1 MIDKYNIFILNEL
14 MMFKA
19 GTNNFINRTSECYLI
34 KKRGGDLGLDIK
46 RNSEW
51 IDRNILIDNF
61 DMLLDIVTSDS
72 DFICFKG
79 FSDKDMSMFINSLNR
94 LMDTNIDMISFSNN
108 SDAHLYE
115 KYLLDR
121 EKTAKKEVQKL
132 QNCTKSDAVSTN
144 GTLNKVHKVRVLTK

>member
-1 MIDKYNIFILNEL
+1 

-19 GTNNFINRTSECYLI
+19 GTNNFINRMDECYLI

-46 RNSEW
+46 RNGEW
-51 IDRNILIDNF
+51 TDRNILIDNF
-61 DMLLDIVTSDS
+61 DMILDIISNNS
-72 DFICFKG
+72 DFVCFKG
-79 FSDKDMSMFINSLNR
+79 FSDRAMVMFINSVNR

-121 EKTAKKEVQKL
+121 KKTVKKEVQKL
-132 QNCTKSDAVSTN
+132 KNCTKRDN
-144 GTLNKVHKVRVLTK
+144 GSSIHKVRVLTK

>member
-19 GTNNFINRTSECYLI
+19 GTNNFINRMDECYLI

-46 RNSEW
+46 RNGEW
-51 IDRNILIDNF
+51 TDRNILIDNF
-61 DMLLDIVTSDS
+61 DMILDIISNNS
-72 DFICFKG
+72 DFVCFKG
-79 FSDKDMSMFINSLNR
+79 FSDRAMVMFINSLNR
-94 LMDTNIDMISFSNN
+94 LMDTDIDMISFSNN

-121 EKTAKKEVQKL
+121 KKTVKKEVQKL
-132 QNCTKSDAVSTN
+132 KNCTKRDDDSSI
-144 GTLNKVHKVRVLTK
+144 HKVRVLTK

>member
-19 GTNNFINRTSECYLI
+19 GTNNFINRMDECYLI

-46 RNSEW
+46 RNGEW
-51 IDRNILIDNF
+51 TDRNILIDNF
-61 DMLLDIVTSDS
+61 DMILDIISNNS
-72 DFICFKG
+72 DFVCFKG
-79 FSDKDMSMFINSLNR
+79 FSDRAIVMFINSLNR

-121 EKTAKKEVQKL
+121 KKTVKKEVQKL
-132 QNCTKSDAVSTN
+132 KNCTKRNDGSSI
-144 GTLNKVHKVRVLTK
+144 HKVRVLTK

>member
-1 MIDKYNIFILNEL
+1 

-19 GTNNFINRTSECYLI
+19 GTNNFINRMDECYLI

-46 RNSEW
+46 RNGEW
-51 IDRNILIDNF
+51 TDRNILIDNF
-61 DMLLDIVTSDS
+61 DMILDIISNNS
-72 DFICFKG
+72 DFVCFKG
-79 FSDKDMSMFINSLNR
+79 FSDRAMVMFINSLNR

-121 EKTAKKEVQKL
+121 KKTVKKEVQKL
-132 QNCTKSDAVSTN
+132 KNCTKRDDGSSI
-144 GTLNKVHKVRVLTK
+144 HKVRVLTK

>member
-1 MIDKYNIFILNEL
+1 MIDKYNIFVLNEL

-19 GTNNFINRTSECYLI
+19 GTNNFINRMDECYLI

-46 RNSEW
+46 RNGEW
-51 IDRNILIDNF
+51 TDRNILIDNF
-61 DMLLDIVTSDS
+61 DMILDIISNNG
-72 DFICFKG
+72 DFVCFKG
-79 FSDKDMSMFINSLNR
+79 FSDRAMVMFINSLNR

-121 EKTAKKEVQKL
+121 KKTVKKEVQKL
-132 QNCTKSDAVSTN
+132 KNCTKRDDGSSI
-144 GTLNKVHKVRVLTK
+144 HKVRVLTK

>member
-19 GTNNFINRTSECYLI
+19 GTNNFINRMDECYLI

-46 RNSEW
+46 RNGEW
-51 IDRNILIDNF
+51 TDRNILIDNF
-61 DMLLDIVTSDS
+61 DMILDIISNNS
-72 DFICFKG
+72 DFVCFKG
-79 FSDKDMSMFINSLNR
+79 FSDRAMVMFINSLNR
-94 LMDTNIDMISFSNN
+94 LMDTDIDMISFSNN

-121 EKTAKKEVQKL
+121 KKIVKKEVQKL
-132 QNCTKSDAVSTN
+132 KNCTKRDDGSSI
-144 GTLNKVHKVRVLTK
+144 HKVRVLTK

>member
-19 GTNNFINRTSECYLI
+19 GTNNFINRMDECYLI

-46 RNSEW
+46 RNGEW
-51 IDRNILIDNF
+51 TDRNILIDNF
-61 DMLLDIVTSDS
+61 DMILDIISNNS
-72 DFICFKG
+72 DFVCFKG
-79 FSDKDMSMFINSLNR
+79 FSDRAMVMFISSLNR
-94 LMDTNIDMISFSNN
+94 LMDTDIDMISFSNN

-121 EKTAKKEVQKL
+121 KKTVKKEVQKIK
-132 QNCTKSDAVSTN
+132 NCTKRDAVSSI
-144 GTLNKVHKVRVLTK
+144 HKVRVLTK

>member
-1 MIDKYNIFILNEL
+1 MIDKYNIFVLNEL

-19 GTNNFINRTSECYLI
+19 GTNNFINRMDECYLI

-46 RNSEW
+46 RNGEW
-51 IDRNILIDNF
+51 TDRNILIDNF
-61 DMLLDIVTSDS
+61 DMILDIISNNG
-72 DFICFKG
+72 DFVCFKG
-79 FSDKDMSMFINSLNR
+79 FSDRNMVMFINKLNR

-121 EKTAKKEVQKL
+121 KKTVKKEVQKL
-132 QNCTKSDAVSTN
+132 KNCTKRDDSSSI
-144 GTLNKVHKVRVLTK
+144 HKVRVLTK

>member
-1 MIDKYNIFILNEL
+1 MMIDKYNIFILNEL

-19 GTNNFINRTSECYLI
+19 GTNNFINRMDECYLI

-46 RNSEW
+46 KNGEW
-51 IDRNILIDNF
+51 TDRNILIDNF
-61 DMLLDIVTSDS
+61 DMILDIISNNS
-72 DFICFKG
+72 DFVCFKG
-79 FSDKDMSMFINSLNR
+79 FSDRAMVMFINSLNR

-121 EKTAKKEVQKL
+121 KKTVKKEVQKVK
-132 QNCTKSDAVSTN
+132 NCTKRDAVSSI
-144 GTLNKVHKVRVLTK
+144 HKVRVLTK

>member
-1 MIDKYNIFILNEL
+1 MMIDKYNIFILNEL

-19 GTNNFINRTSECYLI
+19 GTNNFINRMDECYLI

-46 RNSEW
+46 RNGEW
-51 IDRNILIDNF
+51 TDRNILIDNF
-61 DMLLDIVTSDS
+61 DMILDIISNNS
-72 DFICFKG
+72 DFVCCKG
-79 FSDKDMSMFINSLNR
+79 FSDRAMVMFINSLNR

-121 EKTAKKEVQKL
+121 KKTVKKEVQKL
-132 QNCTKSDAVSTN
+132 KNCTKRDDGSSI
-144 GTLNKVHKVRVLTK
+144 HKVRVLTK

>member
-1 MIDKYNIFILNEL
+1 MMIDKYNIFILNEL

-19 GTNNFINRTSECYLI
+19 GTNNFINRMDECYLI

-46 RNSEW
+46 RNGEW
-51 IDRNILIDNF
+51 TDRNILIDNF
-61 DMLLDIVTSDS
+61 DMILDIISNNS
-72 DFICFKG
+72 DFVCFKG
-79 FSDKDMSMFINSLNR
+79 FSDRAMVMLINSLNR

-121 EKTAKKEVQKL
+121 KKTVKKEVQKL
-132 QNCTKSDAVSTN
+132 KNCTKRDDGSSI
-144 GTLNKVHKVRVLTK
+144 HKVRVLTK

>member
-19 GTNNFINRTSECYLI
+19 GTNNFINRMDECYLI

-46 RNSEW
+46 RNGEW
-51 IDRNILIDNF
+51 TDRNILIDNF
-61 DMLLDIVTSDS
+61 DMILDIISNNG
-72 DFICFKG
+72 DFVCFKG
-79 FSDKDMSMFINSLNR
+79 FSDRAMVMFINSLNR

-121 EKTAKKEVQKL
+121 KKTVKKEVQKL
-132 QNCTKSDAVSTN
+132 KNCTKRDDGSSI
-144 GTLNKVHKVRVLTK
+144 HKVRVLTK

>member
-1 MIDKYNIFILNEL
+1 

-19 GTNNFINRTSECYLI
+19 GTNNFINRMDECYLI

-46 RNSEW
+46 RNGEW
-51 IDRNILIDNF
+51 TDRNILIDNF
-61 DMLLDIVTSDS
+61 DMILDIISNNS
-72 DFICFKG
+72 DFVCFKG
-79 FSDKDMSMFINSLNR
+79 FSDRAMVMFINSVNR

-121 EKTAKKEVQKL
+121 KKTVKKEVQKL
-132 QNCTKSDAVSTN
+132 KNCTKKDDGSSI
-144 GTLNKVHKVRVLTK
+144 HKVRVLTK

>member
-19 GTNNFINRTSECYLI
+19 GTNNFINRMDECYLI

-46 RNSEW
+46 RNGEW
-51 IDRNILIDNF
+51 TDRNILIDNF
-61 DMLLDIVTSDS
+61 DMILDIISNNS
-72 DFICFKG
+72 DFVCFKG
-79 FSDKDMSMFINSLNR
+79 FSDRAMVMFISSLNR
-94 LMDTNIDMISFSNN
+94 LMDTDIDMISFSNN

-121 EKTAKKEVQKL
+121 KKTVKKEVQKL
-132 QNCTKSDAVSTN
+132 KNCTKRDAVSSI
-144 GTLNKVHKVRVLTK
+144 HKVRVLTK

>member
-1 MIDKYNIFILNEL
+1 MMIDKYNIFILNEL

-19 GTNNFINRTSECYLI
+19 GTNNFINRMDECYLI

-46 RNSEW
+46 RNGEW
-51 IDRNILIDNF
+51 TDRNILIDNF
-61 DMLLDIVTSDS
+61 DMILDIISNNS
-72 DFICFKG
+72 DFVCFKG
-79 FSDKDMSMFINSLNR
+79 FSDRAMVMLINSLNR

-121 EKTAKKEVQKL
+121 KKTVKKEVQKL
-132 QNCTKSDAVSTN
+132 KNCTKRDAVSSI
-144 GTLNKVHKVRVLTK
+144 HKVRVLTK

>member
-1 MIDKYNIFILNEL
+1 MMIDKYNIFILNEL

-19 GTNNFINRTSECYLI
+19 GTNNFINRMDECYLI

-46 RNSEW
+46 KNGEW
-51 IDRNILIDNF
+51 TDRNILIDNF
-61 DMLLDIVTSDS
+61 DMILDIISNNS
-72 DFICFKG
+72 DFVCFKG
-79 FSDKDMSMFINSLNR
+79 FSDRAMVMFINSLNR

-121 EKTAKKEVQKL
+121 KKTVKKEVQKL
-132 QNCTKSDAVSTN
+132 KNCTKRDGGSSI
-144 GTLNKVHKVRVLTK
+144 HKVRVLTK

>member
-1 MIDKYNIFILNEL
+1 MMIDKYNIFILNEL

-19 GTNNFINRTSECYLI
+19 GTNNFINRMDECYLI

-46 RNSEW
+46 RNGEW
-51 IDRNILIDNF
+51 TDRNILIDNF
-61 DMLLDIVTSDS
+61 DMILDIISNNS
-72 DFICFKG
+72 DFVCFKG
-79 FSDKDMSMFINSLNR
+79 FSDRNMVMFINSLNR

-121 EKTAKKEVQKL
+121 KKNVKKEVQKL
-132 QNCTKSDAVSTN
+132 KNCTKRDAVSAI
-144 GTLNKVHKVRVLTK
+144 HKVRVLTK

>member
-19 GTNNFINRTSECYLI
+19 GTNNFINRMDECYLI

-46 RNSEW
+46 RNGEW
-51 IDRNILIDNF
+51 TDRNILIDNF
-61 DMLLDIVTSDS
+61 DMILDIISNNS
-72 DFICFKG
+72 DFVCFKG
-79 FSDKDMSMFINSLNR
+79 FSDRAMVMLINSLNR

-121 EKTAKKEVQKL
+121 KKTVKKEVQKL
-132 QNCTKSDAVSTN
+132 KNCTKRDDGSSI
-144 GTLNKVHKVRVLTK
+144 HKVRVLTK

>member
-19 GTNNFINRTSECYLI
+19 GTNNFINRMDECYLI

-46 RNSEW
+46 RNGEW
-51 IDRNILIDNF
+51 TDRNILIDNF
-61 DMLLDIVTSDS
+61 DMILDIISNNG
-72 DFICFKG
+72 DFVCFKG
-79 FSDKDMSMFINSLNR
+79 FSDRAMVMFINSLNR
-94 LMDTNIDMISFSNN
+94 LMDTDIDMISFSNN

-121 EKTAKKEVQKL
+121 KKTVKKEVQKIK
-132 QNCTKSDAVSTN
+132 NCTKRDAVSSI
-144 GTLNKVHKVRVLTK
+144 HKVRVLTK

>member
-19 GTNNFINRTSECYLI
+19 GTNNFINRMDECYLI

-46 RNSEW
+46 RNGEW
-51 IDRNILIDNF
+51 TDRNILIDNF
-61 DMLLDIVTSDS
+61 DMILDIISNNS
-72 DFICFKG
+72 DFVCFKG
-79 FSDKDMSMFINSLNR
+79 FSDRAIVMFINSLNR

-121 EKTAKKEVQKL
+121 KKTVKKEVQKL
-132 QNCTKSDAVSTN
+132 KNCTKRDDGSSI
-144 GTLNKVHKVRVLTK
+144 HKVRVLTK

>member
-1 MIDKYNIFILNEL
+1 MMIDKYNIFILNEL

-19 GTNNFINRTSECYLI
+19 GTNNFINRMDECYLI

-46 RNSEW
+46 KNGEW
-51 IDRNILIDNF
+51 TDRNILIDNF
-61 DMLLDIVTSDS
+61 DMILDIISNNS
-72 DFICFKG
+72 DFVCFKG
-79 FSDKDMSMFINSLNR
+79 FSDRAMVMFINSLNR

-121 EKTAKKEVQKL
+121 KKTVKKEVQKL
-132 QNCTKSDAVSTN
+132 KNCTKRDAVSSI
-144 GTLNKVHKVRVLTK
+144 HKVRVLTK

>member
-1 MIDKYNIFILNEL
+1 

-19 GTNNFINRTSECYLI
+19 GTNNFINRMDECYLI

-46 RNSEW
+46 RNGEW
-51 IDRNILIDNF
+51 TDRNILIDNF
-61 DMLLDIVTSDS
+61 DMILDIISNNS
-72 DFICFKG
+72 DFVCFKG
-79 FSDKDMSMFINSLNR
+79 FSDRAMVMFINSLNR

-121 EKTAKKEVQKL
+121 KKTVKKEVQKL
-132 QNCTKSDAVSTN
+132 KNCTKRNDGSSI
-144 GTLNKVHKVRVLTK
+144 HKVRVLTK

>member
-1 MIDKYNIFILNEL
+1 MIDKYNIFVLNEL

-19 GTNNFINRTSECYLI
+19 GTNNFINRMDECYLI

-46 RNSEW
+46 RNGEW
-51 IDRNILIDNF
+51 TDRNILIDNF
-61 DMLLDIVTSDS
+61 DMILDIISNNS
-72 DFICFKG
+72 DFVCFKG
-79 FSDKDMSMFINSLNR
+79 FSDRAMVMFINSLNR

-121 EKTAKKEVQKL
+121 KKTVKKEVQKL
-132 QNCTKSDAVSTN
+132 KNCTKRDAVSSI
-144 GTLNKVHKVRVLTK
+144 HKVRVLTK